1 MIPTTNLAGGSM
13 SLPKN
18 PRFDL
23 KRKRKR
29 MLETG
34 MILSL
39 AFLIFAF
46 KLFPDV
52 AEVEVIK
59 SGPREFIKTENP
71 DITIQEKDIPPP
83 IEPKIVVESPDDET
97 IDDIPIGTS
106 ELNPGEDVLGDPP
119 PFDKTDDGA
128 EEDSPP
134 FEWVETMPEPI
145 GGIAGI
151 QKRIAYPDFAVRVGL
166 EGRVILRAYV
176 DTRGNVYQVDV
187 IKSLGGGCDE
197 AAVKA
202 VMETK
207 FTPGKQ
213 RGKPVK
219 VMVAIPISFNL
230 R

>member
-1 MIPTTNLAGGSM
+1 M

-23 KRKRKR
+23 KRKRSR
-29 MLETG
+29 VLETG

-39 AFLIFAF
+39 AFLIVAF
-46 KLFPDV
+46 KFFPEIEK
-52 AEVEVIK
+52 AEQIEK
-59 SGPREFIKTENP
+59 DDP
-71 DITIQEKDIPPP
+71 DIFISEKIDPTTQPPDIPPP
-83 IEPKIVVESPDDET
+83 PEPKIVVESPDDEF
-97 IDDIPIGTS
+97 IDDVP
-106 ELNPGEDVLGDPP
+106 LEDTGLDITVDVPDTPP
-119 PFDKTDDGA
+119 PFDNNKGEDADDR
-128 EEDSPP
+128 PP
-134 FEWVETMPEPI
+134 YKWVETMPEPI

-176 DTRGNVYQVDV
+176 DTRGNVYKVDV

-219 VMVAIPISFNL
+219 VMVAIPISFDL